1 MREKCV
7 SQWNSFRKTTNQIV
21 KNATAVDVSMADW
34 IVIFCN
40 WKTGTRGLLHFFRFK
55 YRCRPS
61 NSGHH
66 HLGLLIIPAGYGNGK
81 KVKNRSSYTQNYAP
95 KMQPFFD
102 LLPSFVCRWL
112 RVISSNFL
120 WPGSRNYQIIG
131 LPFWLTD

>member
-1 MREKCV
+1 VYPSEIV
-7 SQWNSFRKTTNQIV
+7 SVKPQIKLSKMPQLLMSLWPIGSSSSV
-21 KNATAVDVSMADW
+21 
-34 IVIFCN
+34 
-40 WKTGTRGLLHFFRFK
+40 TGKQELGGLLHFFRFK
-55 YRCRPS
+55 DRCRPS